1 MPLPEDLVDPLLFV
15 EPTDPDLERAG
26 RSHHLDIAVLPVV
39 DQLGVRKAQLGDGG
53 QCIEPDR
60 RARCILAKAQD
71 SVTRSGRAQTPRHDA
86 PDDRERLAARGT
98 AH

>member
-1 MPLPEDLVDPLLFV
+1 MGGASSGKTFTIVRRIMARGLRAPGSRHAILRFRWNAARATV

-53 QCIEPDR
+53 QCIEPNPSKWK
-60 RARCILAKAQD
+60 LAG
-71 SVTRSGRAQTPRHDA
+71 V
-86 PDDRERLAARGT
+86 
-98 AH
+98 